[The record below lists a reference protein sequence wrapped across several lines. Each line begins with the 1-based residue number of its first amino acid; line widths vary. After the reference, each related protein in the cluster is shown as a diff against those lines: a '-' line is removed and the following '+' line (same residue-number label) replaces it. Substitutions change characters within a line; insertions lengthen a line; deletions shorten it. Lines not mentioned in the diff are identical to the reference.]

1 MSKMAIGTTIL
12 TIVIVAGALGLV
24 LWTLPMRNEL
34 KDESVRVHFALGNRL
49 DIDMTGVVISPVPK
63 EATEHLIRTN
73 GTSLGKKNSGHFKNT
88 KTSDKFLFYITGNG
102 QKMYFEKDSLK
113 YVIDLSEDDIEK
125 LLKKHSRP
133 LCGGYTEEREPSEEE
148 YQLFRTV
155 TDSMEGMSFTPLT
168 VQTQVVAGINYRFYC
183 RFSDGS
189 EEYSPGH
196 CWLTIYKPLP
206 GQDEPKVTSLEKVK

>member
-88 KTSDKFLFYITGNG
+88 KTGDKFLFYITGNG

-113 YVIDLSEDDIEK
+113 YVIDLPEDDIEK

-133 LCGGYTEEREPSEEE
+133 LCGGYTEEREPSDDE
-148 YQLFRTV
+148 YQLFRSV

-206 GQDEPKVTSLEKVK
+206 GQGEPKVTSLEKMK

>member
-1 MSKMAIGTTIL
+1 MSKMAIGTTIFTL
-12 TIVIVAGALGLV
+12 VIVAGALGMV

-49 DIDMTGVVISPVPK
+49 DIDMTGVEISPVPK

-88 KTSDKFLFYITGNG
+88 KTGDKFLCYIPGKG

-113 YVIDLSEDDIEK
+113 YVIDLPEDDIEK
-125 LLKKHSRP
+125 LLKKNSTP
-133 LCGGYTEEREPSEEE
+133 LCGGYTEGREPSDEE
-148 YQLFRTV
+148 YRLFRTV

-168 VQTQVVAGINYRFYC
+168 VQTQVVAGINYKFYC

-206 GQDEPKVTSLEKVK
+206 GQGEPKVTSLEKFK